1 MKTAKGIRV
10 VGKILFILYVIF
22 ILYFLLISDW
32 YGRGGQLAEYTY
44 NLELFKEIKRFWN
57 YRESL
62 GFFIVFSNLVGNV
75 LIFIPFGFIIPLASK
90 YRSFISSV
98 AYTFSLSLFVEIFQL
113 FSKVGSFDVDDLL
126 LNTFGGVLGYIVFVV
141 CNAIRRIYV
150 AKKNKK
156 RDK

>member
-1 MKTAKGIRV
+1 MKKAKGIRV
-10 VGKILFILYVIF
+10 VGKILFVLYVAF

-32 YGRGGQLAEYTY
+32 YGREGHLAEYTY

-75 LIFIPFGFIIPLASK
+75 LIFIPLGFIIPVASK
-90 YRSFISSV
+90 YRSFISSTT
-98 AYTFSLSLFVEIFQL
+98 YSFLLSLFVEVFQL
-113 FSKVGSFDVDDLL
+113 ITRVGSFDVDDLL
-126 LNTFGGVLGYIVFVV
+126 LNTLGGMLGYVVFILCNVV
-141 CNAIRRIYV
+141 RRIYV
-150 AKKNKK
+150 TKKSKK